1 MIEKSCENCRFRD
14 GFCSTC
20 RDCRFNVIENK
31 CFPSEWR
38 PRTEAQ
44 LCEDYCNN
52 DVNACKKLIGDIS
65 TGYSFADPATAL
77 QIEKGNYINELIN
90 GVINARVMVKRREE
104 NMKKHDDRFD
114 SIVTRYLG
122 CNADFLEPPTI
133 IMSREQYDK
142 MFGRKTSPR
151 QKAMNRIENVIF
163 NDPATIVFWDDGT
176 KTVVKAQN
184 EPFDPEKGLAMAITK
199 YFFDNKGYYCDV
211 FKKWLPKE
219 ELDPEAE
226 AIDENKK
233 PDTEFIFL
241 KDFCERNNITKNKAY
256 GMIKRGEIYAFKNIN
271 GKWVVEIPVNSNTVS
286 LTEDFDVR
294 R

>member
-20 RDCRFNVIENK
+20 RYCRFNVIENK
-31 CFPSEWR
+31 GFPSEWR

-52 DVNACKKLIGDIS
+52 DVNACEKFIGDIS

-77 QIEKGNYINELIN
+77 QIDIHELIN
-90 GVINARVMVKRREE
+90 AVEMVKRREE

-114 SIVTRYLG
+114 SIVTSYLG
-122 CNADFLEPPTI
+122 CNADFLKPPRI
-133 IMSREQYDK
+133 
-142 MFGRKTSPR
+142 KTSPR
-151 QKAMNRIENVIF
+151 QKAMNRIKNVIF

-184 EPFDPEKGLAMAITK
+184 EPFDPEKGLSMAITK

-219 ELDPEAE
+219 KLDQEDE
-226 AIDENKK
+226 TIDENKK

-271 GKWVVEIPVNSNTVS
+271 GKWIVEIPVNSNTVS

>member
-14 GFCSTC
+14 VFCSTC
-20 RDCRFNVIENK
+20 RDCRLNVIENK

-38 PRTEAQ
+38 PRTAAQ

-52 DVNACKKLIGDIS
+52 DVNSCKKLIGDMS
-65 TGYSFADPATAL
+65 TGYSFVDPATA
-77 QIEKGNYINELIN
+77 
-90 GVINARVMVKRREE
+90 
-104 NMKKHDDRFD
+104 
-114 SIVTRYLG
+114 
-122 CNADFLEPPTI
+122 
-133 IMSREQYDK
+133 
-142 MFGRKTSPR
+142 
-151 QKAMNRIENVIF
+151 QKAMNRIKNVIF

-184 EPFDPEKGLAMAITK
+184 EPFDPEKGLAMAIAK
-199 YFFDNKGYYCDV
+199 YFFDNMGYYYDV

-226 AIDENKK
+226 SIDENKK
-233 PDTEFIFL
+233 SDTEFIFL

-286 LTEDFDVR
+286 LT
-294 R
+294 